1 MNAQARA
8 GGEAVGQLN
17 VVVKTVAASGTPE
30 RVSATH
36 IFFRSATFYGKN
48 AYRTNNT
55 GSVYLGTTSTN
66 NEQHLEITPGGVWVI
81 TAPRGMVFD
90 LYDLYLDVATNAD
103 GVLVEYDS
111 LK

>member
-8 GGEAVGQLN
+8 GGESVGQLN
-17 VVVKTVAASGTPE
+17 TAIKTVAASGTPE
-30 RVSATH
+30 RVSSTH

-48 AYRTNNT
+48 AARTNNT
-55 GSVYLGTTSTN
+55 GIVWLGLTSTN
-66 NEQHLEITPGGVWVI
+66 DAQHIEIGPGGIWVI
-81 TAPRGMVFD
+81 TAPRGMVLD
-90 LYDLYLDVATNAD
+90 LYDFYLDVATNAD